1 MMRSRQSQLG
11 LSFVGWFLV
20 LMAVGGIAS
29 VFVRMAPH
37 YLEFRTIVSVMESLD
52 RDEDIT
58 SMSKAQLV
66 KQLRKRFEINNV
78 RGFDFRNHLK
88 LSRTRNVRT
97 VTVAYDVREHLFG
110 NIDVVLNFHRD
121 FEKGGG

>member
-78 RGFDFRNHLK
+78 RGFDFRNDLK
-88 LSRTRNVRT
+88 MSRTRNVRT

-110 NIDVVLNFHRD
+110 NIDVVLNFHQD

>member
-78 RGFDFRNHLK
+78 RGFDFRNNLK

-97 VTVAYDVREHLFG
+97 VTVAYEEREHLFG

>member
-1 MMRSRQSQLG
+1 
-11 LSFVGWFLV
+11 
-20 LMAVGGIAS
+20 
-29 VFVRMAPH
+29 

-78 RGFDFRNHLK
+78 RGFDFRNNLK

-97 VTVAYDVREHLFG
+97 VTVAYEVREHLFG